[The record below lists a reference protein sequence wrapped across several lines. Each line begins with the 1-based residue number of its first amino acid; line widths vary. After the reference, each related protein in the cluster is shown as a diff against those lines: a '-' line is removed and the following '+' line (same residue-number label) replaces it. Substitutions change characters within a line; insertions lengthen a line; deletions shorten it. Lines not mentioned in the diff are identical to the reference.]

1 MGQRHWDIFCRVI
14 DNHGDVGVCW
24 RLARELGARGEA
36 VRLWLDDDAALR
48 WMAPA
53 GARGVQVLPWNEE
66 AATVAPGDVVVEAFG
81 CDPPASF
88 VAAMASQRTPPL
100 WINLEYLSAEPYVER
115 SHGLASPQLRGAG
128 RGLTKWFFYPGF
140 TAGTGGLLLEG
151 DLMARRL
158 AFSRD
163 AWLAAQGISLR
174 SNERVVSV
182 FCYAAAPLR
191 ELLPALATQ
200 PTLLLL
206 TPGPAQDLLRDTALP
221 ASLRCVALTWLTQID
236 YDHLLWSAD
245 LNLVRGEDSLVRAL
259 WAGAPFLWQLYPQSD
274 GAHAN
279 KLEAFAACF
288 KAGSV
293 PGLQALWRCWNGV
306 ERGDMQLPAQAP
318 WAAASLAFRD
328 SLLTQSD
335 LVTQL
340 LGFVRGNR
348 AARC

>member
-24 RLARELGARGEA
+24 RMARVLAARGEA

-48 WMAPA
+48 WMAPG
-53 GARGVQVLPWNEE
+53 GAAGVQVLPWRDEGP
-66 AATVAPGDVVVEAFG
+66 AVAPGDVVVEAFG

-88 VAAMASQRTPPL
+88 VAAMAAQPTPPL

-115 SHGLASPQLRGAG
+115 SHRLASPQLSGASL
-128 RGLTKWFFYPGF
+128 GLTKWFFYPGF
-140 TAGTGGLLLEG
+140 TAGTGGLLRES

-163 AWLAAQGISLR
+163 EWLATQGVSVHAQ
-174 SNERVVSV
+174 ERVVSV
-182 FCYAAAPLR
+182 FCYAAAPMR
-191 ELLPALATQ
+191 ELLPALAKQ

-221 ASLRCVALTWLTQID
+221 TGLRCITLPWLTQID

-259 WAGAPFLWQLYPQSD
+259 WAGAPFLWQLYPQTD

-288 KAGSV
+288 GASAV
-293 PGLQALWRCWNGV
+293 PGLGTLWRRWNGV
-306 ERGDMQLPAQAP
+306 ERGDMDLPAQAA

-340 LGFVRGNR
+340 LGFVRGKH
-348 AARC
+348 ATRC

>member
-24 RLARELGARGEA
+24 RLACELAARGEA
-36 VRLWLDDDAALR
+36 VRLWLDDDAALG
-48 WMAPA
+48 WMAPT
-53 GARGVQVLPWNEE
+53 GASGVQVLPWRDD
-66 AATVAPGDVVVEAFG
+66 APAVALGDVVVEAFG

-100 WINLEYLSAEPYVER
+100 WINLEYLSAELYVER

-174 SNERVVSV
+174 ANERVVSV

-206 TPGPAQDLLRDTALP
+206 TPGPAQELLRDTALP
-221 ASLRCVALTWLTQID
+221 ASLRCITLPWLTQID

-274 GAHAN
+274 GAHGA

-288 KAGSV
+288 GASAV
-293 PGLQALWRCWNGV
+293 PGLGSLWRRWNGV
-306 ERGDMQLPAQAP
+306 ERGDMGLPAQAP
-318 WAAASLAFRD
+318 WTAASLAFRD
-328 SLLTQSD
+328 SLLTHGD
-335 LVTQL
+335 LATQL
-340 LGFVRGNR
+340 LGFVRGNL
-348 AARC
+348 ATRC